1 MSEEIIET
9 QQEGTAS
16 TEDVKNVIPRER
28 FNEVNSKLKE
38 ANNLIAQLQA
48 KEKQY
53 ETYVPAEKLTEAQAK
68 AKAEAEAAINDLHI
82 KSELKL
88 SLIEK
93 GFSTKQIERCKGMET
108 RQKINCRGVAR

>member
-1 MSEEIIET
+1 MSEEIIETT

-53 ETYVPAEKLTEAQAK
+53 ETYVPAENLQKHKRQQ
-68 AKAEAEAAINDLHI
+68 
-82 KSELKL
+82 
-88 SLIEK
+88 
-93 GFSTKQIERCKGMET
+93 KQK
-108 RQKINCRGVAR
+108 QKQQ